1 MKYRNKILFKKIIV
15 FAVLLFIAILFLHED
30 KIIFM
35 GNTDYEI
42 SNSNQPI
49 IDKLN
54 IKDKHALVGGL
65 LEEVMQQE
73 IDDFFS
79 VSLVGTTEYEFSD
92 AVDCSE
98 FDVYLVQL
106 VDDATDYYMVPVGA
120 DGEHLRY
127 IYLYHYFN
135 NSLELIW
142 TDQTE

>member
-1 MKYRNKILFKKIIV
+1 MKYRNKILIKKIIV
-15 FAVLLFIAILFLHED
+15 FAVLLFIAILFLNED
-30 KIIFM
+30 KIVFM
-35 GNTDYEI
+35 GNADYEI

-65 LEEVMQQE
+65 LEKVMQEE

-98 FDVYLVQL
+98 FDVYLVKL
-106 VDDATDYYMVPVGA
+106 VDDATDYYMVPVGP